1 MEESAR
7 KWKKVLENAK
17 KCKKM
22 QENVTVGRHRDGHR
36 DDCGATVGRL
46 CDDCVTVD
54 LPRIY
59 PKPTPKS
66 STEWRESFKKKLG

>member
-1 MEESAR
+1 MQESAR
-7 KWKKVLENAK
+7 

-22 QENVTVGRHRDGHR
+22 QKNARKCDCGTTPGRHRDGHR

-66 STEWRESFKKKLG
+66 STELRESFKKKLG